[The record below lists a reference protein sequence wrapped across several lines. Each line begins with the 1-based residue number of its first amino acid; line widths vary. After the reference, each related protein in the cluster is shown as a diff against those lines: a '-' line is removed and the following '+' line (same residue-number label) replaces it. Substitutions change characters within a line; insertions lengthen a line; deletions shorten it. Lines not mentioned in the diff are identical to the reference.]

1 MQRKQNMN
9 TEIKQISQDGNEY
22 EIQGQLFEN
31 TNEFRTSVFCKGE
44 IIYDTISPISPDGA
58 DGGGTDRGKTRKD
71 VMFEFLENRIRAGRI
86 YL

>member
-1 MQRKQNMN
+1 MN
-9 TEIKQISQDGNEY
+9 TVIKQINQDGNEF

-44 IIYDTISPISPDGA
+44 IIYETISPLSPKDANGN
-58 DGGGTDRGKTRKD
+58 GNTPGQTRKD
-71 VMFEFLENRIRAGRI
+71 VMFEFLENRIRSGRP